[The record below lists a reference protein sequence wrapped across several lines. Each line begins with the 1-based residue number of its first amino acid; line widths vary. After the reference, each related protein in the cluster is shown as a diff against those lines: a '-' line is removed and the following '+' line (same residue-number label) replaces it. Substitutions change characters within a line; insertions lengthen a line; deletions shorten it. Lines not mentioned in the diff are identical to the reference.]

1 MWRMKI
7 YSFVIFSAEGE
18 VSCKDLLTSR
28 DKVEIIKAT
37 FAYIAGDDG
46 LWNRFPSSLT
56 TLNNTVFTYMYNT
69 GLLATPAT
77 RSLSI
82 TQVVSQR
89 QQSSSSPFLLLRR
102 CQKKENFE
110 CSNLEILALCI
121 VWDNPLQRIYVKACF
136 SAHPNQSLTQNKS
149 EACTECQ
156 VVETISARE
165 NELNI

>member
-1 MWRMKI
+1 M
-7 YSFVIFSAEGE
+7 SLVFLFVEEENLLFVIFSAEEE

-56 TLNNTVFTYMYNT
+56 TLNNTVFTYICTTHCVVNT

-77 RSLSI
+77 PSLSI

-121 VWDNPLQRIYVKACF
+121 VWDNQYNA
-136 SAHPNQSLTQNKS
+136 SM
-149 EACTECQ
+149 
-156 VVETISARE
+156 
-165 NELNI
+165 